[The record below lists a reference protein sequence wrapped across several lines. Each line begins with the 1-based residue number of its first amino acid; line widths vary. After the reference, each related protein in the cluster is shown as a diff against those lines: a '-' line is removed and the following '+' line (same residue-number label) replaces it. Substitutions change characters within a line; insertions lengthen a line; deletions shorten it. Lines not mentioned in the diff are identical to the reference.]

1 MSIVNID
8 INTFKQNFDVSKEIR
23 YKYGEINTPFFLIEK
38 ILDLIDEHEFTM
50 PHKKWLDIAT
60 GCGYFSIVLYTKLFK
75 GLVGKIKDPGE
86 RSRHIIEN
94 MIYMTEIREENWKI
108 LEDVFGENC
117 NLFKGDFLSLN
128 INEVFDFVIGNPPY
142 NNNGLKKVPSNT
154 LSNKK
159 EDGTTVWIPF
169 IKKSVDLLKE
179 NGVMTVI
186 IPSIWLKKDKAKMNE
201 FMMNYCIEYLNCMTN
216 TETNRVF
223 NNYAQT
229 PTCYFKL
236 TKSKNPGYMIV
247 FDKDLEEYLKWDMR
261 ENNGEIITKNNTKHF
276 LNNKPIP
283 LYGYSVIQKLICK
296 LNHETKLSVIKT
308 NLPSKLSKFSKVKTD
323 IFMYPCINTCKL
335 DGLKPMLDIEYSNMK
350 EAYYG
355 IPKLIMAHKMYGFPY
370 LDAEG
375 EYGISNRDNY
385 VIIGKTVEEL
395 KRLKAFFSTKVA
407 LYLFESTRYRMKYL
421 EKYIFELIPDITKL
435 TDFPEIINDDTI
447 ASYFKLTNKDRE
459 NVNRLHKKKYEWF
472 MDS

>member
-1 MSIVNID
+1 
-8 INTFKQNFDVSKEIR
+8 
-23 YKYGEINTPFFLIEK
+23 
-38 ILDLIDEHEFTM
+38 
-50 PHKKWLDIAT
+50 
-60 GCGYFSIVLYTKLFK
+60 
-75 GLVGKIKDPGE
+75 
-86 RSRHIIEN
+86 
-94 MIYMTEIREENWKI
+94 
-108 LEDVFGENC
+108 
-117 NLFKGDFLSLN
+117 
-128 INEVFDFVIGNPPY
+128 
-142 NNNGLKKVPSNT
+142 
-154 LSNKK
+154 
-159 EDGTTVWIPF
+159 
-169 IKKSVDLLKE
+169 
-179 NGVMTVI
+179 
-186 IPSIWLKKDKAKMNE
+186 
-201 FMMNYCIEYLNCMTN
+201 
-216 TETNRVF
+216 
-223 NNYAQT
+223 
-229 PTCYFKL
+229 
-236 TKSKNPGYMIV
+236 
-247 FDKDLEEYLKWDMR
+247 
-261 ENNGEIITKNNTKHF
+261 
-276 LNNKPIP
+276 
-283 LYGYSVIQKLICK
+283 
-296 LNHETKLSVIKT
+296 
-308 NLPSKLSKFSKVKTD
+308 
-323 IFMYPCINTCKL
+323 MYPCINTCKL